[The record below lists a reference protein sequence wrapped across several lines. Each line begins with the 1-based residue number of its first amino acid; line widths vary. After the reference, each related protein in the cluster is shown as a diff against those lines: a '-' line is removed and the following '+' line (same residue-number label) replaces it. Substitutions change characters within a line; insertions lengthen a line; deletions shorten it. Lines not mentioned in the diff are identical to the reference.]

1 MIINSKK
8 YSKIILL
15 ALVILGLFSFGY
27 FYNKT
32 QRGSESSSNQAL
44 LTPLFGNNNEVVGEA
59 LINSNRDSGCFTAN
73 EVPKDNEYISYKYD
87 GKCYINI
94 LYSQKAL
101 VTQNLLSKNY
111 DSLYESRRYFDSEI
125 KKLHEISKNMQ
136 FLWHPDQKKQEY
148 LSSEKESSNGKIE
161 ESIVN
166 VGKYKLVIT
175 SPWDHFLDDES
186 FYTHV
191 VITKNGELIN
201 TKDYKGVYLSHI
213 YKIQVSQTFYY
224 ILGLCSGG
232 MHGCGI
238 LVPIIND
245 GDKLVIGKNIEDV
258 DFSNYLKIEDF
269 FTKNGELY
277 TVFNDSRYFG
287 GYSSSNNASYNSAV
301 PRIYKFDKATG
312 NTILE
317 TNNFLELYK
326 DSVKIISDD
335 LNKLKDSVPVEV
347 RNLMMQTGAGRSLIP
362 YFDYDLGMSILANKN
377 NASQIRK
384 QIEKLYIDFYG
395 EKYSLEAHFDGYK
408 DFDIFNLVEEVFNY
422 VSAVVQTYIKEPAF
436 VDSLKKL

>member
-87 GKCYINI
+87 EKCYINT

-101 VTQNLLSKNY
+101 VIQDLLSKNY

-125 KKLHEISKNMQ
+125 KKLHDVSKDMQ

-148 LSSEKESSNGKIE
+148 LSSEKESSNGKIK
-161 ESIVN
+161 ESIIS
-166 VGKYKLVIT
+166 VGKYKLTIT
-175 SPWDHFLDDES
+175 SPWDTLRLDDES
-186 FYTHV
+186 LYTHV
-191 VITKNGELIN
+191 VITGDGKLVD
-201 TKDYKGVYLSHI
+201 TKDYKGVAFHHV
-213 YKIQVSQTFYY
+213 YKIQLDQTFYY

-232 MHGCGI
+232 VHGCGI

-245 GDKLVIGKNIEDV
+245 GDKLVVGNSIEGV
-258 DFSNYLKIEDF
+258 DFSNYLRIEDF

-277 TVFNDSRYFG
+277 TIFDDSRYFFS
-287 GYSSSNNASYNSAV
+287 YSGSNNASFNSAV
-301 PRIYKFDKATG
+301 PRIYNFDKATG

-317 TNNFLELYK
+317 TNNFLGLYK

-335 LNKLKDSVPVEV
+335 LSKLKDSVPVEV
-347 RNLMMQTGAGRSLIP
+347 RNLMTQTGAGRSLIP
-362 YFDYDLGMSILANKN
+362 YFDYELGMSILANKT

-384 QIEKLYIDFYG
+384 QVEILYLDFYG
-395 EKYSLEAHFDGYK
+395 EKYSPEAHFDGYK
-408 DFDIFNLVEEVFNY
+408 DFE
-422 VSAVVQTYIKEPAF
+422 K
-436 VDSLKKL
+436 